1 VIRIA
6 TNRVPIPRQACNRE
20 AMANI
25 LVMANAHCNLVFM
38 AAADRVG
45 SERGQPFLGQSII
58 VSDTL

>member
-1 VIRIA
+1 
-6 TNRVPIPRQACNRE
+6 
-20 AMANI
+20 MANI